1 MVLSGL
7 GGARRR
13 AGRGHRRAAL
23 VDAVLVRRVIFSEGK
38 ARQGTD
44 GVGGRRAGPGL
55 RMRRGRSGGG
65 RRPRSGGGLNLGSPS
80 GGFRC
85 RGRIRSS

>member
-23 VDAVLVRRVIFSEGK
+23 VDAVLVRRVRRGK
-38 ARQGTD
+38 ARTARAA
-44 GVGGRRAGPGL
+44 GVLAPACGCGEGAAVEDDD
-55 RMRRGRSGGG
+55 
-65 RRPRSGGGLNLGSPS
+65 LGAAEV
-80 GGFRC
+80 
-85 RGRIRSS
+85 